1 MATPDSPI
9 SKPPAPILP
18 PQPGQPPPTTPTPA
32 VLFPATLEACHAEI
46 TRLLQLQAEADD
58 MLNGYKDLLA
68 GPMVDILAYRAE
80 KGIQ

>member
-1 MATPDSPI
+1 MSEPIQKDPNNPSPF
-9 SKPPAPILP
+9 PPP
-18 PQPGQPPPTTPTPA
+18 PQPVPAIAQPDA
-32 VLFPATLEACHAEI
+32 KDSEI